1 MAKTLKQLA
10 LQMRPMIQQAANSL
24 SDNEALKAVNL
35 FPKWV
40 ADKTYETGVR
50 VRYNNVLYRC
60 LHYHTSRET
69 WNPEASNVI
78 WERVVATEQPEE
90 IIEEWDTNKKPYS
103 KGSKVIYNGD
113 TWESTVNNNIWTP
126 GIYGWNKI

>member
-1 MAKTLKQLA
+1 MAKSLKQLA
-10 LQMRPMIQQAANSL
+10 LQMRPMIQQAASSL

-40 ADKTYETGVR
+40 ADKTYEAGIR
-50 VRYNNVLYRC
+50 VRYNKVLYRC

-78 WERVVATEQPEE
+78 WEKVIATEQPEE
-90 IIEEWDTNKKPYS
+90 IIEEWDTNKKPYA
-103 KGSKVIYNGD
+103 KGSKVTYNGD